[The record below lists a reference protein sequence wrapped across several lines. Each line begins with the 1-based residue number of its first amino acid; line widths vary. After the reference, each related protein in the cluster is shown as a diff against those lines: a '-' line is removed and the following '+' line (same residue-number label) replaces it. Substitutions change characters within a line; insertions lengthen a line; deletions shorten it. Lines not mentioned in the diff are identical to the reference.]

1 MEPKYLYVMLSRTP
15 TGMGKIIRVFTRS
28 SYNHVSLTL
37 DDSFRRFVSFARY
50 AVDTPLAGGYIQG
63 SAERFLCGGAEVPVR
78 IFRVEITEEKA
89 QQLITLFAR
98 AGDRSTGLIYDSLAA
113 LLSTL
118 HIRTHIP
125 GAYTCLS
132 FASKVLGIPFRS
144 LQELANHLTPLE
156 IFHGD
161 FRTIVQDGHDRSDPY
176 FTPRG
181 FFRGTADT
189 AAHFGRLFCRLT
201 RICQYKDSLEL

>member
-1 MEPKYLYVMLSRTP
+1 MEPQYLYVMLSRTP
-15 TGMGKIIRVFTRS
+15 TGMGKIIRLFTRS
-28 SYNHVSLTL
+28 PYNHVSLTL
-37 DDSFRRFVSFARY
+37 DDTFRQFVSFARY
-50 AVDTPLAGGYIQG
+50 RVDTPLAGGYITE
-63 SAERFLCGGAEVPVR
+63 SAERFLAGDSEVPVR
-78 IFRVEITEEKA
+78 IFRVEITDEKA
-89 QQLITLFAR
+89 QQLTKLFAR
-98 AGDRSTGLIYDSLAA
+98 AGDRGTGLIYDSLAA
-113 LLSTL
+113 LLSTF

-132 FASKVLGIPFRS
+132 FASKVLDIPCRS
-144 LQELANHLTPLE
+144 LQELADHLSPLE

-161 FRTIVQDGHDRSDPY
+161 LRTVVQDSNDRSDPY

-201 RICQYKDSLEL
+201 RIRKYQNSLGL

>member
-1 MEPKYLYVMLSRTP
+1 MEPQYLYVMLSRTP
-15 TGMGKIIRVFTRS
+15 TGMGKIIRLFTRS
-28 SYNHVSLTL
+28 PYNHVSLTL
-37 DDSFRRFVSFARY
+37 DDSFRQFVSFARY
-50 AVDTPLAGGYIQG
+50 RVDTPLAGGYITEP
-63 SAERFLCGGAEVPVR
+63 AERFLAGDSEVPVR
-78 IFRVEITEEKA
+78 IFRVEITDEKA
-89 QQLITLFAR
+89 QHLTKLFAW
-98 AGDRSTGLIYDSLAA
+98 AGDRNTGLIYDSLAA
-113 LLSTL
+113 LLSTF

-132 FASKVLGIPFRS
+132 FASKVLDIPCRS
-144 LQELANHLTPLE
+144 LQELADHLSPLE

-161 FRTIVQDGHDRSDPY
+161 LRTIVQDSNDRSDPY

-201 RICQYKDSLEL
+201 HIRKYQDSLGL